1 MKDLQEATAKICEL
15 KGENLALLALLACLV
30 KASSPYER
38 KAFPDAFEREL
49 ESARIEWLNSD
60 VSEHV
65 SIGLENMATAIHSL
79 LASQSRN

>member
-1 MKDLQEATAKICEL
+1 MKDLQEATVKICEL

-38 KAFPDAFEREL
+38 NAFPDAFEREL

-65 SIGLENMATAIHSL
+65 SVGLENMATAIHSL
-79 LASQSRN
+79 LASQSRG

>member
-1 MKDLQEATAKICEL
+1 MKDLQEATVKICEL

-30 KASSPYER
+30 KTASPYER

-60 VSEHV
+60 VSEYV
-65 SIGLENMATAIHSL
+65 SVGLENMATAIHSL
-79 LASQSRN
+79 LASQSRA

>member
-1 MKDLQEATAKICEL
+1 MKDVQEATAKICEL

-38 KAFPDAFEREL
+38 KAFPDALEREL

-65 SIGLENMATAIHSL
+65 AIGLENMATAIHSL
-79 LASQSRN
+79 